1 MMQPPT
7 IEDIRAAA
15 ERIQGSV
22 IRTPMLV
29 SRTLSEILGAEVWLK
44 FENLQFTAAYKER
57 GALNKLLQLSPEE
70 RARGVIAAS
79 AGNHAQAVA
88 YHAKRLG
95 IPATIVMPETTPTVK
110 VTQTAGH
117 GATVVLYGKIVDDAF
132 AKAREL
138 ALENGY
144 VFIHAFDDPQII
156 AGAGTVGLEMLEDS
170 PDLDTI
176 IVPIGGGGLMSGV
189 SIAAR
194 SVKPDI
200 ELIGVEAE
208 LYTSMKCAI
217 QNCQMPLGGDTL
229 AEGIAVKQPGELTS
243 RILGEYANDVVLVSE
258 RDLERAVSMLVGI
271 EKTVV
276 EGAGAAGLAAMLSEP
291 ERYKGKKVATLLCGG
306 NIDTHLLANVLVR
319 DLVRQGRIARLHVA
333 AHDQPGALAAI
344 TAKVYEAGVNVIEV
358 NHSRIF
364 TQLPAKDT
372 MIEVECEARDPESI
386 DDVVKRLEAA
396 GFRVERAQL
405 DLSSHYSCLLAGQ
418 CLDSI
423 EIDVTK
429 PFSSAFTSRI
439 NGCVTI
445 WRRFG

>member
-1 MMQPPT
+1 MLAPPT
-7 IEDIRAAA
+7 IDDIRAATK
-15 ERIQGSV
+15 RIEGAV

-29 SRTLSEILGAEVWLK
+29 SRTLSEVIGAEVWLK

-57 GALNKLLQLSPEE
+57 GALNKLLQLTPEE

-88 YHAKRLG
+88 YHARRLG
-95 IPATIVMPETTPTVK
+95 IPAVIVMPESTPTVK
-110 VTQTAGH
+110 VTQTEGH
-117 GATVVLYGKIVDDAF
+117 GAKVVLYGQIVDDAF
-132 AKAREL
+132 ARAREL

-156 AGAGTVGLEMLEDS
+156 AGAGTVGLEMLEDA

-194 SVKPDI
+194 AVKPDI

-208 LYTSMKCAI
+208 LYPSMKCAI
-217 QNCQMPLGGDTL
+217 QHCNMPLGGDTL

-243 RILGEYANDVVLVSE
+243 RILAEYANDVVLVSE
-258 RDLERAVSMLVGI
+258 RDLERAVAMLVGI

-276 EGAGAAGLAAMLSEP
+276 EGAGAAGLAAMLAEP
-291 ERYKGKKVATLLCGG
+291 DRYKGKKVATLLCGG

-319 DLVRQGRIARLHVA
+319 DLVRRGRIARLHVA

-344 TAKVYEAGVNVIEV
+344 TAKVYEAGVNVLEI

-364 TQLPAKDT
+364 TSLPAKDT
-372 MIEVECEARDPESI
+372 MIEVECEARDPRSI
-386 DDVVKRLEAA
+386 DDVVARLEAA
-396 GFRVERAQL
+396 GFRVERASL
-405 DLSSHYSCLLAGQ
+405 D
-418 CLDSI
+418 
-423 EIDVTK
+423 
-429 PFSSAFTSRI
+429 
-439 NGCVTI
+439 
-445 WRRFG
+445 

>member
-1 MMQPPT
+1 MLQTPSLQPPT
-7 IEDIRAAA
+7 IDDIRAAQR
-15 ERIQGSV
+15 RINGAV
-22 IRTPMLV
+22 IRTPMLI
-29 SRTLSEILGAEVWLK
+29 SRTLSEITGAEVWLK

-57 GALNKLLQLSPEE
+57 GALNKLLQLSEEE

-95 IPATIVMPETTPTVK
+95 IPATIVMPESTPTVK

-117 GATVVLYGKIVDDAF
+117 GAKVVLFGRIVDDAF
-132 AKAREL
+132 TKAREL

-144 VFIHAFDDPQII
+144 VFVHAFDDPQVI
-156 AGAGTVGLEMLEDS
+156 AGAGTVALEMLEDA
-170 PDLDTI
+170 PQLDTI
-176 IVPIGGGGLMSGV
+176 VVPIGGGGLMSGV
-189 SIAAR
+189 SIASRAI
-194 SVKPDI
+194 KPNI

-208 LYTSMKCAI
+208 LYPSMKCAI
-217 QNCQMPLGGDTL
+217 EDCRMPLGGDTL

-243 RILGEYANDVVLVSE
+243 RILRDLADDVLLVSE
-258 RDLERAVSMLVGI
+258 RELERAVAMLVGI

-276 EGAGAAGLAAMLSEP
+276 EGAGAAGLAAILANRDRFE
-291 ERYKGKKVATLLCGG
+291 GKRVATLLCGG

-344 TAKVYEAGVNVIEV
+344 TAKVYEAGVNVIEI

-364 TQLPAKDT
+364 TRLPAKDT

-386 DDVVKRLEAA
+386 DDVVARLEAA
-396 GFRVERAQL
+396 GFRVERAFL
-405 DLSSHYSCLLAGQ
+405 D
-418 CLDSI
+418 
-423 EIDVTK
+423 
-429 PFSSAFTSRI
+429 
-439 NGCVTI
+439 
-445 WRRFG
+445 

>member
-1 MMQPPT
+1 MLSPPT
-7 IEDIRAAA
+7 VDDIRAATK
-15 ERIQGSV
+15 RIEGAV

-29 SRTLSEILGAEVWLK
+29 SRTLSEFIGAEVWLK

-57 GALNKLLQLSPEE
+57 GALNKLLQLTPEE

-95 IPATIVMPETTPTVK
+95 IPAVIVMPEPTPTVK
-110 VTQTAGH
+110 VTQTKGH
-117 GATVVLYGKIVDDAF
+117 GAEVVLYGQIVDDAF
-132 AKAREL
+132 ARAREL

-156 AGAGTVGLEMLEDS
+156 AGAGTVGLEMLEDA
-170 PDLDTI
+170 PELDTI

-189 SIAAR
+189 AIAAR

-208 LYTSMKCAI
+208 LYPSMKCAI
-217 QNCQMPLGGDTL
+217 QHCNMPLGGDTL

-243 RILGEYANDVVLVSE
+243 RILAEYANDVVLVSE
-258 RDLERAVSMLVGI
+258 RDLERAVAMLVGI

-344 TAKVYEAGVNVIEV
+344 TAKVYEAGVNVLEI

-364 TQLPAKDT
+364 TSLPAKDT
-372 MIEVECEARDPESI
+372 MIEVECEARDPQSI
-386 DDVVKRLEAA
+386 EDVVARLEAA
-396 GFRVERAQL
+396 GFRVERASL
-405 DLSSHYSCLLAGQ
+405 D
-418 CLDSI
+418 
-423 EIDVTK
+423 
-429 PFSSAFTSRI
+429 
-439 NGCVTI
+439 
-445 WRRFG
+445 

>member
-1 MMQPPT
+1 MLQPPT
-7 IEDIRAAA
+7 IDDIRAATK
-15 ERIQGSV
+15 RINGAV

-29 SRTLSEILGAEVWLK
+29 SRTLSEIIGAEVWLK

-110 VTQTAGH
+110 VTQTEGH
-117 GATVVLYGKIVDDAF
+117 GAKVVLYGRIVDDSF
-132 AKAREL
+132 ARAREL

-144 VFIHAFDDPQII
+144 VFVHAFDDPQII
-156 AGAGTVGLEMLEDS
+156 AGAGTVGLEMLEDA

-194 SVKPDI
+194 AVKPDI

-208 LYTSMKCAI
+208 LYPSMKCAI
-217 QNCQMPLGGDTL
+217 QHCQMPLGGDTL

-243 RILGEYANDVVLVSE
+243 RILAEYANDVVLVSE
-258 RDLERAVSMLVGI
+258 RDLERAVAMLVGI

-276 EGAGAAGLAAMLSEP
+276 EGAGAAGLAAMLADP
-291 ERYKGKKVATLLCGG
+291 ERYRGKKVATLLCGG

-319 DLVRQGRIARLHVA
+319 DMVRQGRIARLHVA

-344 TAKVYEAGVNVIEV
+344 TAKVYEAGVNVLEI

-364 TQLPAKDT
+364 TSLPAKDT
-372 MIEVECEARDPESI
+372 MIEVECEARDPQSI
-386 DDVVKRLEAA
+386 DDVVARLEAA
-396 GFRVERAQL
+396 GFRVERASL
-405 DLSSHYSCLLAGQ
+405 D
-418 CLDSI
+418 
-423 EIDVTK
+423 
-429 PFSSAFTSRI
+429 
-439 NGCVTI
+439 
-445 WRRFG
+445 

>member
-1 MMQPPT
+1 MLQPPT
-7 IEDIRAAA
+7 IAEIRAAA
-15 ERIQGSV
+15 ERIRGAV

-29 SRTLSEILGAEVWLK
+29 SRTLSEIIGAEVWLK

-57 GALNKLLQLSPEE
+57 GALNKLLQLTPEE

-95 IPATIVMPETTPTVK
+95 IPATIVMPATTPTVK

-117 GATVVLYGKIVDDAF
+117 GATVVLHGAMFDDAY
-132 AKAREL
+132 ARAREL

-144 VFIHAFDDPQII
+144 VFVHPFDDPQII
-156 AGAGTVGLEMLEDS
+156 AGAGTVALEMLEEA
-170 PDLDTI
+170 PDLDMFVI
-176 IVPIGGGGLMSGV
+176 PIGGGGLMSGV
-189 SIAAR
+189 SIASRAIR
-194 SVKPDI
+194 PDI

-208 LYTSMKCAI
+208 LYPSMKCAI
-217 QNCQMPLGGDTL
+217 QDCRMPLGGDTL

-243 RILGEYANDVVLVSE
+243 RILREHANDVVLVSE
-258 RDLERAVSMLVGI
+258 RDLERAVAMLVGI

-276 EGAGAAGLAAMLSEP
+276 EGAGAAGLAAMLAEP
-291 ERYKGKKVATLLCGG
+291 ERYKGKKVATILCGG

-344 TAKVYEAGVNVIEV
+344 TAKVYEAGVNVIEI

-364 TQLPAKDT
+364 TRLPAKDT
-372 MIEVECEARDPESI
+372 MIEVECEARDPQSI
-386 DDVVKRLEAA
+386 EDVVARLEAA
-396 GFRVERAQL
+396 GFRVERASL
-405 DLSSHYSCLLAGQ
+405 D
-418 CLDSI
+418 
-423 EIDVTK
+423 
-429 PFSSAFTSRI
+429 
-439 NGCVTI
+439 
-445 WRRFG
+445 

>member
-1 MMQPPT
+1 MLQTTSMQPPT
-7 IEDIRAAA
+7 IDDIRVAA
-15 ERIQGSV
+15 ERIKGAV

-29 SRTLSEILGAEVWLK
+29 SRTLSEIIGAEVWLK

-70 RARGVIAAS
+70 RSRGVIAAS

-95 IPATIVMPETTPTVK
+95 IPATIVMPESTPTVK

-117 GATVVLYGKIVDDAF
+117 GATVVLYGRIVDDAF
-132 AKAREL
+132 ARAREL

-144 VFIHAFDDPQII
+144 VFVHAFDDPQII
-156 AGAGTVGLEMLEDS
+156 AGAGTVGIEMLEDA
-170 PDLDTI
+170 PDLDVIT
-176 IVPIGGGGLMSGV
+176 VPIGGGGLMSGV

-194 SVKPDI
+194 ALKPDI

-208 LYTSMKCAI
+208 LYPSMKCAI
-217 QNCQMPLGGDTL
+217 QECQMPLGGDTL
-229 AEGIAVKQPGELTS
+229 AEGIAVKHPGELTS
-243 RILGEYANDVVLVSE
+243 RILREYANDVVLVSE
-258 RDLERAVSMLVGI
+258 RDLERAVAMLVGI

-276 EGAGAAGLAAMLSEP
+276 EGAGAAGLAAMLAEP

-372 MIEVECEARDPESI
+372 MIEVECEARDPQSI
-386 DDVVKRLEAA
+386 DDVVARLEAA

-405 DLSSHYSCLLAGQ
+405 D
-418 CLDSI
+418 
-423 EIDVTK
+423 
-429 PFSSAFTSRI
+429 
-439 NGCVTI
+439 
-445 WRRFG
+445 

>member
-1 MMQPPT
+1 MLEPPT
-7 IEDIRAAA
+7 ILDIRAAE
-15 ERIQGSV
+15 ERIRGAV
-22 IRTPMLV
+22 VRTPMLV
-29 SRTLSEILGAEVWLK
+29 SRTLSEIIGAEVWLK

-70 RARGVIAAS
+70 RSRGVIAAS

-95 IPATIVMPETTPTVK
+95 IPATIVMPEPTPTVK

-117 GATVVLYGKIVDDAF
+117 GAVVVLYGDMFDDAYAR
-132 AKAREL
+132 AKEL
-138 ALENGY
+138 SLENGY
-144 VFIHAFDDPQII
+144 IFVHPFDDPQII
-156 AGAGTVGLEMLEDS
+156 AGAGTVALEMLEDA

-176 IVPIGGGGLMSGV
+176 VVPIGGGGLMSGT

-194 SVKPDI
+194 AIKPEI

-208 LYTSMKCAI
+208 LYPSMKCAI
-217 QNCQMPLGGDTL
+217 EGCHMPLGGDTL

-243 RILGEYANDVVLVSE
+243 RILRDHKVEVALVSE
-258 RDLERAVSMLVGI
+258 RDLERSVAMLVGI

-276 EGAGAAGLAAMLSEP
+276 EGAGAAGLAAMISEP
-291 ERYKGKKVATLLCGG
+291 ERFRGKKIATILCGG

-344 TAKVYEAGVNVIEV
+344 TAKVYEAGVNVIEI

-364 TQLPAKDT
+364 TRLPAKDT

-386 DDVVKRLEAA
+386 DDVVARLEAA

-405 DLSSHYSCLLAGQ
+405 D
-418 CLDSI
+418 
-423 EIDVTK
+423 
-429 PFSSAFTSRI
+429 
-439 NGCVTI
+439 
-445 WRRFG
+445 

>member
-1 MMQPPT
+1 MQPPT
-7 IEDIRAAA
+7 IDDIRAAA
-15 ERIQGSV
+15 ERVKGAV

-29 SRTLSEILGAEVWLK
+29 SRTLSEIIGAEIWLK

-57 GALNKLLQLSPEE
+57 GALNKLLQLTEEE

-95 IPATIVMPETTPTVK
+95 IPAVIVMPESTPTVK
-110 VTQTAGH
+110 VTQTEGH
-117 GATVVLYGKIVDDAF
+117 GATVVLHGSIVDDAF
-132 AKAREL
+132 VKAREL

-156 AGAGTVGLEMLEDS
+156 AGAGTVGLEMLEDA

-189 SIAAR
+189 SIATRAI
-194 SVKPDI
+194 KPEI

-208 LYTSMKCAI
+208 LYPSMKCAI
-217 QNCQMPLGGDTL
+217 QDCQMPLGGDTL

-243 RILGEYANDVVLVSE
+243 RILKEYANDVVLASE
-258 RDLERAVSMLVGI
+258 RDLERAVAMLVGI

-276 EGAGAAGLAAMLSEP
+276 EGAGAAGLAAMLGDP

-344 TAKVYEAGVNVIEV
+344 TAKVYEAGVNVIEI

-364 TQLPAKDT
+364 TRLPAKDT
-372 MIEVECEARDPESI
+372 MIEVECEARDARSI
-386 DDVVKRLEAA
+386 DDVVVRLEAA
-396 GFRVERAQL
+396 GFRVERASL
-405 DLSSHYSCLLAGQ
+405 D
-418 CLDSI
+418 
-423 EIDVTK
+423 
-429 PFSSAFTSRI
+429 
-439 NGCVTI
+439 
-445 WRRFG
+445 

>member
-1 MMQPPT
+1 MLQTSTMHPPT
-7 IEDIRAAA
+7 IDDIRAAA
-15 ERIQGSV
+15 ERVKGAV
-22 IRTPMLV
+22 VRTPMLV
-29 SRTLSEILGAEVWLK
+29 SRTLSEITGAEIWLK

-57 GALNKLLQLSPEE
+57 GALNKLIQLSPEE
-70 RARGVIAAS
+70 RARGIIAAS

-95 IPATIVMPETTPTVK
+95 IPATIVMPENTPTVK

-117 GATVVLYGKIVDDAF
+117 GAKVVLHGNIVDDAF

-156 AGAGTVGLEMLEDS
+156 AGAGTVGVEMLEDA
-170 PDLDTI
+170 PELDAI
-176 IVPIGGGGLMSGV
+176 VVPIGGGGLMSGV

-194 SVKPDI
+194 AIKPDI

-208 LYTSMKCAI
+208 LYPSMKCAI

-229 AEGIAVKQPGELTS
+229 AEGIAVKHPGELTS
-243 RILGEYANDVVLVSE
+243 RILAELANDVVLVSE
-258 RDLERAVSMLVGI
+258 RDLERAVAMLVGI

-276 EGAGAAGLAAMLSEP
+276 EGAGAAGLAAILSDP
-291 ERYKGKKVATLLCGG
+291 PRYQGKKVGTLLCGG

-372 MIEVECEARDPESI
+372 MIEVECEARDARSI
-386 DDVVKRLEAA
+386 DDVVARLEAA
-396 GFRVERAQL
+396 GFRVERASL
-405 DLSSHYSCLLAGQ
+405 D
-418 CLDSI
+418 
-423 EIDVTK
+423 
-429 PFSSAFTSRI
+429 
-439 NGCVTI
+439 
-445 WRRFG
+445 

>member
-1 MMQPPT
+1 MLEPPT
-7 IEDIRAAA
+7 IVDIRAAD
-15 ERIQGSV
+15 ERIKGAV

-29 SRTLSEILGAEVWLK
+29 SRTLSEIIGAEVWLK

-70 RARGVIAAS
+70 RTRGVIAAS

-95 IPATIVMPETTPTVK
+95 IPATIVMPEPTPTVK

-117 GATVVLYGKIVDDAF
+117 GAVVVLHGDMFDDAYAR
-132 AKAREL
+132 AKEL
-138 ALENGY
+138 ALEKGY
-144 VFIHAFDDPQII
+144 VFVHPFDDPQII
-156 AGAGTVGLEMLEDS
+156 AGAGTVALEMLEDA

-176 IVPIGGGGLMSGV
+176 VVPIGGGGLMSGT

-194 SVKPDI
+194 AIRPEI

-208 LYTSMKCAI
+208 LYPSMKCAI
-217 QNCQMPLGGDTL
+217 EGCHMPLGGDTL

-243 RILGEYANDVVLVSE
+243 RILKDHKVGVALVSE
-258 RDLERAVSMLVGI
+258 RDLERSVAMLVGI

-276 EGAGAAGLAAMLSEP
+276 EGAGAAGLAAMISEP
-291 ERYKGKKVATLLCGG
+291 EHFRGKKVATILCGG

-344 TAKVYEAGVNVIEV
+344 TAKVYEAGVNVIEI

-364 TQLPAKDT
+364 TRLPAKDT
-372 MIEVECEARDPESI
+372 MIEVECEARDPQSI
-386 DDVVKRLEAA
+386 DDVVARLEAA

-405 DLSSHYSCLLAGQ
+405 D
-418 CLDSI
+418 
-423 EIDVTK
+423 
-429 PFSSAFTSRI
+429 
-439 NGCVTI
+439 
-445 WRRFG
+445 